1 MDMRRFSL
9 GVGVTSGASMAMSL
23 LFTRIFSVTMYYHF
37 AFLLVSLAL
46 LGIAVAGVAISLA
59 PNFFREERIP
69 WLSGL
74 FAVLMAPLALIAL
87 SAATANPLSVDLS
100 SQNTSRLILLYFTTA
115 LPFLASGFAISLAI
129 AGAKDDIGRVY
140 AFDMGGAALGCMA
153 IVQSPS
159 VKARMREPELLV
171 HPSVGITDGARV
183 DVVSPHGR
191 ITIRAVVTE
200 DVHPECVV
208 MPSGWTEANPN
219 RLIAGDERDP
229 ISGFPALR
237 SGVCRLE
244 KPAA

>member
-100 SQNTSRLILLYFTTA
+100 SQNTSRLVLLYFTTA

-129 AGAKDDIGRVY
+129 AGAKENIGRVY

-153 IVQSPS
+153 IVPLVPLVGGQGGVVIAAGLAAFGGALLASSMPGEHQAKKTVGGIGVLMTLAMLVLALGPMRDGS
-159 VKARMREPELLV
+159 WFKIAQGTKFLNESAAR
-171 HPSVGITDGARV
+171 
-183 DVVSPHGR
+183 
-191 ITIRAVVTE
+191 
-200 DVHPECVV
+200 
-208 MPSGWTEANPN
+208 
-219 RLIAGDERDP
+219 
-229 ISGFPALR
+229 
-237 SGVCRLE
+237 
-244 KPAA
+244 